1 MPRPAQI
8 APATSPILTEIS
20 GSIGTITLNQP
31 AKRNA
36 LSLVLVDQMLKALE
50 AFEKASVRVVILR
63 AAHDVKVF
71 SAGHDIGELPQGED
85 PLPYG
90 DPLECLLRAI
100 KGFPAP
106 VIAMVH
112 GSVWGGATD
121 LVLSCDII
129 IGDETSAFAITPA
142 NLGLAYNTVGL
153 LQCLR
158 RLPLNLVKE
167 MFFTAAPLKA
177 DDAAKW
183 GICNHL
189 APVGQ
194 LEEFTYSLARR
205 ITEKAP
211 LAVSAIKTQLRV
223 LVDATPVT
231 PEVFEQIEQLR
242 HDVYRSADYAEGI
255 AAFHESASLCLRA
268 SKAIDFH
275 ASWIAAA
282 GVENRLRRL
291 CARRRQAWAVA

>member
-1 MPRPAQI
+1 MSTATLPARKPSADAGAQ
-8 APATSPILTEIS
+8 ATVPAALVLTEIADS
-20 GSIGTITLNQP
+20 VGTITLNQP

-36 LSLVLVDQMLKALE
+36 LSAAMVEEMLAAL
-50 AFEKASVRVVILR
+50 AVFRKASVRCVILR

-71 SAGHDIGELPQGED
+71 SAGHDIGELPAGQD

-90 DPLECLLRAI
+90 DPLERLLRGI
-100 KGFPAP
+100 KTFPAP
-106 VIAMVH
+106 VMAMVH

-121 LVLSCDII
+121 LVLSCDMIV
-129 IGDETSAFAITPA
+129 GDETSAFAITPA

-167 MFFTAAPLKA
+167 MFFTAASIKA
-177 DDAAKW
+177 EDAAKW
-183 GICNHL
+183 GILNHL
-189 APVGQ
+189 VPVGQ
-194 LEEFTYSLARR
+194 LEQFTYALARR

-211 LAVSAIKTQLRV
+211 LAVAAIKEQLRV

-231 PEVFEQIEQLR
+231 PEVLERIEQLR

-255 AAFHESASLCLRA
+255 AAFHEKR
-268 SKAIDFH
+268 KPVFT
-275 ASWIAAA
+275 
-282 GVENRLRRL
+282 GK
-291 CARRRQAWAVA
+291 